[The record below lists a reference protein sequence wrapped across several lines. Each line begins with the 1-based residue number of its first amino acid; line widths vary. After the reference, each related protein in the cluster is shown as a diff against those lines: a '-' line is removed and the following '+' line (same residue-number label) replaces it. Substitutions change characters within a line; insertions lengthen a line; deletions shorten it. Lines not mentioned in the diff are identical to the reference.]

1 MILEAKNLH
10 KIYNS
15 GNKKIHVLKGVD
27 LNIEKG
33 RFLAIVGPSGAGKST
48 LLHILGGL
56 DDPSQGQVIFEEKNI
71 YRLGDTALSQIRN
84 RKIGFVFQFY
94 HLLSELTVLENVLL
108 PALIAQSSSGHSEIQ
123 GYSLGLLEKVGLS
136 ARIRHF
142 PNQLSGGERQ
152 RVAIV
157 RALINNPAML
167 LCDEPTGNLD
177 SKTGDETILLIRK
190 INLENKT
197 TVILVTHNLELAKS
211 ADRIYH
217 LKDGVLVN

>member
-1 MILEAKNLH
+1 M
-10 KIYNS
+10 
-15 GNKKIHVLKGVD
+15 D
-27 LNIEKG
+27 LNIEEG
-33 RFLAIVGPSGAGKST
+33 RFLAIVGPSGAGKSS

-56 DDPSQGQVIFEEKNI
+56 DDPSQGRVIFEKKNI
-71 YRLGDTALSQIRN
+71 YGLGDTALSQIRN

-108 PALIAQSSSGHSEIQ
+108 PALIARSSSSDFRRIQ
-123 GYSLGLLEKVGLS
+123 GYALGLLEKVGLS
-136 ARIRHF
+136 ARMRHF
-142 PNQLSGGERQ
+142 PNQLSAGERQ

-177 SKTGDETILLIRK
+177 SKTGDETIQLIRK

-211 ADRIYH
+211 VDKIYH
-217 LKDGVLVN
+217 LRDGVLVN